1 MKKYSFLV
9 DGIPVGIYSAS
20 EFEIANNSYLADSD
34 TEGIKVMLTADSQ
47 SDFRLEYL
55 DKNNTKP
62 REPHIPLAALSC
74 FLKVVRGYPDMT
86 LDITTDKGVY
96 KLYLSATRNY
106 NFVVNDVKC
115 KVLCTKTVDFYDG
128 ISFAVD
134 VIDQYGSC
142 GVVVCN
148 DTECFD
154 KTRATLLNARLRQD
168 GITTLIIASYIDRIG
183 IISLGDIM
191 PHEAIAIG
199 ISAIS
204 SRGISL
210 PYVRYTAS
218 VNGVD
223 IALQLTSRSITFYP
237 EIKYIS

>member
-9 DGIPVGIYSAS
+9 DGISVGIYSAS
-20 EFEIANNSYLADSD
+20 ELEIASDSDLADSD

-74 FLKVVRGYPDMT
+74 FLKRVRGYPDMT
-86 LDITTDKGVY
+86 LDITTDKGIY
-96 KLYLSATRNY
+96 KLYLSATQNY

-115 KVLCTKTVDFYDG
+115 KVLCTKTIDYHDG
-128 ISFAVD
+128 ISLSVDIIDHYGACAVLL
-134 VIDQYGSC
+134 
-142 GVVVCN
+142 CN
-148 DTECFD
+148 DVERFD

-168 GITTLIIASYIDRIG
+168 GITTLIIASYTDRIG

-204 SRGISL
+204 LRGISL
-210 PYVRYTAS
+210 PHVRYTAS

-223 IALQLTSRSITFYP
+223 IALQLTSRGITFYP
-237 EIKYIS
+237 EIKSIS